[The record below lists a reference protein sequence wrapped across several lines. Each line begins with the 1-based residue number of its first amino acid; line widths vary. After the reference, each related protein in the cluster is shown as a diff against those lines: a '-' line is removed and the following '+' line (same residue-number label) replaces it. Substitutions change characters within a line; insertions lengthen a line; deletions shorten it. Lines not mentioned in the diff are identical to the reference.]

1 MVMMMVIHE
10 DIKMDIIGLRNLQK
24 AVKSLDGWDYF
35 DRFET
40 LFDETISDDDNT
52 DNDNEINY
60 FNSLIALTKK
70 TFSEN

>member
-1 MVMMMVIHE
+1 MVMMMVIHK

>member
-1 MVMMMVIHE
+1 MMMVIHE